1 MAIIGLDI
9 GGTKILGAVFNEQ
22 GLIVDKEKHP
32 SKAEQGFDAFMRQL
46 YYVIEE
52 LIGRCN
58 ESIEGIGIGFPGT
71 IDQNG
76 HIIFAP
82 NLPVKDFDL
91 AGHLEEKYQVNVL
104 VGNDVNLGTYG
115 EYCELDI
122 PYKNVIGLF
131 PGTGLGGGIVINSE
145 LYIGQGSAGEL
156 GHIVVRKN
164 GVKCSCGNKGCLES
178 YASKKGILA
187 YIKKEMKKGRK
198 TILKK
203 EVQVG
208 VVKSSQ
214 LRKACE
220 AGDELA
226 LEAIDQFKAYLGM
239 GVGIIMNIF
248 NPDLVIIGGGIVENF
263 GKQLMKDIRKHAKA
277 YTLPGIYEHTKLRHS
292 KLGDDTVI
300 YGGYHLIKAS
310 MEID

>member
-9 GGTKILGAVFNEQ
+9 GGTKILGAVFNDQ
-22 GLIVDKEKHP
+22 GQIMDKEKQP
-32 SKAEQGFDAFMRQL
+32 SKADDGFERFMQQV
-46 YYVIEE
+46 YHVIDE
-52 LIGRCN
+52 LINRSD
-58 ESIEGIGIGFPGT
+58 ESIQGIGIGFPGT

-76 HIIFAP
+76 HVIFAP
-82 NLPVKDFDL
+82 NLPVEQFDL
-91 AGHLEEKYQVNVL
+91 AGHLADRYHTKVL

-131 PGTGLGGGIVINSE
+131 PGTGLGGGIVINGE

-198 TILKK
+198 TVLKK
-203 EVQVG
+203 EAKAG

-214 LRKACE
+214 LRKAVE
-220 AGDELA
+220 DGDVLTI
-226 LEAIDQFKAYLGM
+226 EAIDQFKAYLGM

-263 GKQLMKDIRKHAKA
+263 GKELMKDIRKHAKA
-277 YTLPGIYEHTKLRHS
+277 YTLPGIYENTKLRHS

-300 YGGYHLIKAS
+300 YGGYHLIKSAMS
-310 MEID
+310 TN